1 MQGLWQGVERELRTT
16 VCDECGCRDY
26 ISRNDDVTE
35 TIKHRILEYESV
47 IGELEKYYGK
57 LGFLVARIGG
67 VNVPVN
73 KRVVVALTYIYGI
86 GPSLASKICEGCGIG
101 EDVLVSSLSDEDVVK
116 IRNFI
121 RKKLPV
127 RGQRRTRMLGPVKA
141 APGWPLL
148 SRRGDRVIWRGMF
161 LSLPQ
166 RACSFKGSKKATPYA
181 AQETV
186 ARAVK
191 AVVERNGMRTVSV
204 CISGPGAGRE
214 AAIRAVQTCNLN
226 VTSIRDTTKLPHN
239 GCKLPKRRRVVGDGD
254 VSRSAELI
262 VEPLESGFAL
272 TLGNAL
278 RRVMMSSLRG
288 FAVYGIES
296 FTSCCQRS
304 WEITAAAIGDSE
316 GCVILNKDLHI
327 CTLGKDVDFSMK
339 IYVNSGKGYVPASE
353 YRAASRSGAA
363 SEVGSGFIATNAL
376 YSPVKK
382 VAFRI
387 ESSRIGQ
394 FTDYD
399 RLVLSVETDGS
410 ISPDEAVAVSA
421 RVLQDQLQS
430 FIGSEEIEGES
441 RKKVDKEEG
450 ALPYDHNLLRKVDEL
465 ELSVRSH
472 NCLKNDNITYIGD
485 LVQKTESDMLRTP
498 NFGRKSLNEI
508 NEVLASMNLHLGM
521 KVPNWPP
528 ESIENLSK
536 QYSED

>member
-1 MQGLWQGVERELRTT
+1 MAISDSGGGSVGLCYGSEFS
-16 VCDECGCRDY
+16 
-26 ISRNDDVTE
+26 ISDHWDKLTRPSS
-35 TIKHRILEYESV
+35 IK
-47 IGELEKYYGK
+47 
-57 LGFLVARIGG
+57 
-67 VNVPVN
+67 
-73 KRVVVALTYIYGI
+73 
-86 GPSLASKICEGCGIG
+86 
-101 EDVLVSSLSDEDVVK
+101 
-116 IRNFI
+116 
-121 RKKLPV
+121 
-127 RGQRRTRMLGPVKA
+127 
-141 APGWPLL
+141 
-148 SRRGDRVIWRGMF
+148 
-161 LSLPQ
+161 
-166 RACSFKGSKKATPYA
+166 
-181 AQETV
+181 
-186 ARAVK
+186 
-191 AVVERNGMRTVSV
+191 
-204 CISGPGAGRE
+204 
-214 AAIRAVQTCNLN
+214 
-226 VTSIRDTTKLPHN
+226 
-239 GCKLPKRRRVVGDGD
+239 VVGDGD

-288 FAVYGIES
+288 FAVYGIEVEGVS
-296 FTSCCQRS
+296 HELTSLSGVREDVADLVLNLS
-304 WEITAAAIGDSE
+304 MLRVKLLTSESRVLRLVAKGPGEITAAAIGDSE